1 MHSTANVFT
10 ATLILTTAN
19 LISKL
24 MGFFYRVFMS
34 NTIGAEGM
42 GLYQLIMPIYALAW
56 SITAAGFTTTIS
68 HLTAQEQSKGNIGNI
83 KKILKQSMSCSFLL
97 SILIGFILFFYA
109 DAIALYILQEP
120 RTALSLKLLSF
131 ALPFMACGS
140 CLRGYFLGLQSP
152 TIPATSQVL
161 EQTIRIAT
169 VYILAAP
176 FMKLGLEMA
185 CVSAIVGIVFGEFI
199 SFFYVF
205 FIYNIHKKSTQKNVK
220 SKGIICS
227 NTKITKMILTM
238 ALPLCATRIIASL
251 LVTVE
256 NALIPQQL
264 QAFGQDSKTALA
276 LYGELTGMAMP
287 LIFLP
292 SACLLAAS
300 ISLVPEIS
308 KAVASKNHE
317 KIKKTVSATF
327 LFTFVLGIGVATIFA
342 VFPKEICYI
351 VYSRQNLGELLF
363 PLAFICPFLYAQ
375 ITIQGLL
382 NGLGEQFFLFV
393 VHLISSVITIG
404 MLLYYMPIYGIDV
417 FFYAMGIS
425 LCISMVLCLYKLY
438 MRTGVVP
445 NCMNCLIR
453 PLLAGFA
460 SGLSVR
466 YIIQVSTPSK
476 FLFLCSIIA
485 VSFLYLLFLIL
496 LGCFSENELGLLLKK
511 NIRKH

>member
-1 MHSTANVFT
+1 MHATKNVFT

-42 GLYQLIMPIYALAW
+42 GLYQLVMPIYALAW

-68 HLTAQEQSKGNIGNI
+68 HLTAQEQSKGNTENI
-83 KKILKQSMSCSFLL
+83 SKILKQSLVFSFSL
-97 SILIGFILFFYA
+97 SILLGLVLFFGA
-109 DAIALYILQEP
+109 DTIAIHILQAP
-120 RTALSLKLLSF
+120 RTTMSLQFLSF

-161 EQTIRIAT
+161 EQTIRIAV
-169 VYILAAP
+169 VYVLAAP
-176 FMKLGLEMA
+176 CMKLGLEMA
-185 CVSAIVGIVFGEFI
+185 CLSAIIGIIFGEFI
-199 SFFYVF
+199 SFLYVVF
-205 FIYNIHKKSTQKNVK
+205 VYKTHKKSTKNRIK
-220 SKGIICS
+220 SKGLVCS
-227 NTKITKMILTM
+227 NLTITKMILTM
-238 ALPLCATRIIASL
+238 ALPLCATRIVASL
-251 LVTVE
+251 LVTIE
-256 NALIPQQL
+256 NTLIPQQL
-264 QAFGQDSKTALA
+264 QAFGQDSTSALEV
-276 LYGELTGMAMP
+276 YGELTGMAMP

-308 KAVASKNHE
+308 KAVASQNHD
-317 KIKKTVSATF
+317 KIKRTVSATF

-342 VFPKEICYI
+342 IFPREICYI
-351 VYSRQNLGELLF
+351 VYNRQNLGELLF

-393 VHLISSVITIG
+393 NHLISSVITIG
-404 MLLYYMPIYGIDV
+404 LLLYYMPQYGIPV
-417 FFYAMGIS
+417 FFCAMGLS
-425 LCISMVLCLYKLY
+425 LFVSMMLCLARLY
-438 MRTGVVP
+438 VRTGVFP
-445 NCMNCLIR
+445 NVSNCFIR
-453 PLLAGFA
+453 PLLAGCA
-460 SGLSVR
+460 SGLSIR
-466 YIIQVSTPSK
+466 YIIQVSIPSK
-476 FLFLCSIIA
+476 FLFLCSIA
-485 VSFLYLLFLIL
+485 SVSLLYVIFLIL

-511 NIRKH
+511 NIRK